1 LQQDDYYH
9 RTTVAA
15 ARLLIWSI
23 MPIEESEYSGCEFFT
38 DKYVSKGKVS
48 LCGIYQSKKV
58 GTTTMK
64 TFQFSAPLLDL
75 SFYLQQARTFYNPC
89 RMA

>member
-1 LQQDDYYH
+1 
-9 RTTVAA
+9 
-15 ARLLIWSI
+15 

-64 TFQFSAPLLDL
+64 TFQFSA
-75 SFYLQQARTFYNPC
+75 FKVARYVLYGNTIISVRISTNDNDINNNYNVYIT
-89 RMA
+89 R